1 MSALVKTK
9 FKSVYKRIGKK
20 DTTFYI
26 KYKKL
31 GKSTEKK
38 VGTLKLGMTE
48 SKAKKLLDEILIN
61 IRKGV
66 NEESVL
72 SSKSEAVTVTSRMSL
87 NKLAEIYFDKFTK
100 LAEEE
105 EHLDKEFRQHKDKE
119 GIRREKSL
127 YKSFWSE
134 ADLAQVAFHNITTQ
148 HFVDR
153 ILELEKLTKTQV
165 RNLEQITL
173 PRFSGKYLQ
182 NGLILIKSIIKHTK
196 CSHNPLELKDV
207 KSHEKTEAQEKLEDI
222 YSRLKAKSEPRSSY
236 LEPNQIK
243 MLLDKLKEKKIH
255 HQGYLITLI
264 IATTGMRPNSVLNLK
279 IKDLMFKDNIMKVF
293 DFKRKMTY
301 YCNLTPF
308 LVSAIKLFI
317 KEVEE
322 KDNII
327 RNSDEYLFFSDNTKK
342 VKILPRTP
350 DYLADT
356 INDLFNQNRYSNDRI
371 ALYSLRHSFA
381 TNLVKGRQ
389 NKETKEWE
397 IMPVSIFKIQKLL
410 NHSTIETTIKHYAKF
425 SPDFVVDSISSYEE
439 SFI

>member
-1 MSALVKTK
+1 MSALEKTK

-48 SKAKKLLDEILIN
+48 SKAKKILDEILLN
-61 IRKGV
+61 IRKGI
-66 NEESVL
+66 NEDTVL
-72 SSKSEAVTVTSRMSL
+72 SSKLDSITVTTRMSL
-87 NKLAEIYFDKFTK
+87 NKLAEIYFDKFQK
-100 LAEEE
+100 LSEEE
-105 EHLDKEFRQHKDKE
+105 EHLEKEFKLHKDKE

-127 YKSFWSE
+127 YKSFWLES
-134 ADLAQVAFHNITTQ
+134 DLAQVPFHNITTQ

-173 PRFSGKYLQ
+173 AKYSGKYLQ
-182 NGLILIKSIIKHTK
+182 NGITLIKSIIKHTK
-196 CSHNPLELKDV
+196 CSHNPLEIKDV
-207 KSHEKTEAQEKLEDI
+207 KAHEKTEAQEKLEDI

-236 LEPNQIK
+236 LEPFQIK
-243 MLLDKLKEKKIH
+243 RLLDKLKEKDAY
-255 HQGYLITLI
+255 HQGYLMTLL

-279 IKDLMFKDNIMKVF
+279 IKDLMFKDNIIKAF

-301 YCNLTPF
+301 YCNLTPL
-308 LVSAIKLFI
+308 LVLEIQSFI
-317 KEVEE
+317 K
-322 KDNII
+322 D
-327 RNSDEYLFFSDNTKK
+327 RSLDEYLFFSDKTQK
-342 VKILPRTP
+342 VRILPRTP

-356 INDLFNQNRYSNDRI
+356 INDLFNKKRYGNDRI

-425 SPDFVVDSISSYEE
+425 SPDFVMDAISSYEE